1 LRVRTPTHHGEEDVL
16 RVLEGVEEADE
27 PGRRRRGEDV
37 ALDEDV
43 ADLRVDE
50 EAYYQ

>member
-1 LRVRTPTHHGEEDVL
+1 MLTHHGEEDVL

-43 ADLRVDE
+43 ADLRGDVEPD
-50 EAYYQ
+50 YQ